1 MNILG
6 IGGILHD
13 ASAVLLS
20 GGRLVSAIEERKL
33 THAEH
38 PGALPTAAWRQCLG
52 IAGISPEEVDVVSI
66 ARPWLTGT
74 EERIHLELTERF
86 PNARVIVVDHQLAHA
101 ASAYYA
107 SPFDEATV
115 LTLDRLGDFR
125 CGARWQGCGNTL
137 TVEQELYYP
146 DSLGDLYGRV
156 ARLIGFRYN
165 ADEHKVQWLSAS
177 GQPRFVAY
185 FDELLH
191 ARQGDWPALRR
202 GLLNAES
209 ANGAFHPRFFS
220 DLGLDAASLSDI
232 DRADLAR
239 SLQDALAQAVIRMAP
254 AGLPL

>member
-33 THAEH
+33 THTEH

-86 PNARVIVVDHQLAHA
+86 PKARVIVVDHQLAHA
-101 ASAYYA
+101 AALYA
-107 SPFDEATV
+107 STFDEATV
-115 LTLDRLGDFR
+115 LTLDRLALR

-137 TVEQELYYP
+137 P
-146 DSLGDLYGRV
+146 WSRSSIIRIRSAISRPV
-156 ARLIGFRYN
+156 A
-165 ADEHKVQWLSAS
+165 A
-177 GQPRFVAY
+177 
-185 FDELLH
+185 
-191 ARQGDWPALRR
+191 
-202 GLLNAES
+202 
-209 ANGAFHPRFFS
+209 
-220 DLGLDAASLSDI
+220 
-232 DRADLAR
+232 
-239 SLQDALAQAVIRMAP
+239 
-254 AGLPL
+254 